1 MSKSYRVIDHGHTP
15 ALTYPG
21 ADGKARVA
29 NPGDV
34 VSDLPAASV
43 DWLLRDGLI
52 APIVEKTV
60 KVEAEK
66 VESAKAEPEK
76 DKE

>member
-1 MSKSYRVIDHGHTP
+1 VT
-15 ALTYPG
+15 
-21 ADGKARVA
+21 
-29 NPGDV
+29 
-34 VSDLPAASV
+34 DLPAASV

-52 APIVEKTV
+52 APVVEKTA

-66 VESAKAEPEK
+66 VEPAKAEPEK